1 MYLLSD
7 SQIDEIEEMD
17 VEVEGVF
24 LKKIVQGLLR
34 LLEGLSKWIS

>member
-1 MYLLSD
+1 MYLLFD
-7 SQIDEIEEMD
+7 KQIEVEEAG

-24 LKKIVQGLLR
+24 LKKAVLGLLR

>member
-7 SQIDEIEEMD
+7 RQVEEMD

-24 LKKIVQGLLR
+24 LKKIAQGLLR

>member
-7 SQIDEIEEMD
+7 RQIEEMD

-24 LKKIVQGLLR
+24 LKKIVQDVLR
-34 LLEGLSKWIS
+34 LLEGLSRWIS

>member
-7 SQIDEIEEMD
+7 RQIEVEEAD

-24 LKKIVQGLLR
+24 LKKTVRGLLR
-34 LLEGLSKWIS
+34 FLEGLSRWIS

>member
-7 SQIDEIEEMD
+7 RKIEVEEMD

-24 LKKIVQGLLR
+24 LKKIVQDVLR
-34 LLEGLSKWIS
+34 LLEGLSRWIS

>member
-7 SQIDEIEEMD
+7 RQIEVEEAD

-24 LKKIVQGLLR
+24 LKKAVQYLSR

>member
-7 SQIDEIEEMD
+7 RKIEVEEMD

-24 LKKIVQGLLR
+24 LKKVVRGLLR
-34 LLEGLSKWIS
+34 FLEGLSRWIS

>member
-7 SQIDEIEEMD
+7 RQIEEID

-24 LKKIVQGLLR
+24 LKKIVQDRIDVYWRG
-34 LLEGLSKWIS
+34 

>member
-7 SQIDEIEEMD
+7 RQKEEMD

-24 LKKIVQGLLR
+24 LKKIAQGLLR
-34 LLEGLSKWIS
+34 LLEGLSRWIS